1 MGLKFHDGSHKLYK
15 GYTNSK
21 GWSDSS
27 LLMTPPAW
35 MMSWNTEVHIGGI
48 LKNSKSKLSFS
59 ERKRVVSAETLKA
72 EMRVVEQNLLDLVT
86 STHPDVNLWVLKGL
100 HQASN
105 PHISVGYDGFLWHLD
120 VETNRLA
127 SGATEAYVVG
137 MSKGTFGTQEDA
149 DGFSKA
155 TGRKKKR

>member
-1 MGLKFHDGSHKLYK
+1 MGLKFHDGTHKLYK
-15 GYTNSK
+15 GYTGSK
-21 GWSDSS
+21 GWADSS

-35 MMSWNTEVHIGGI
+35 MMSWNTEAHIGGI
-48 LKNSKSKLSFS
+48 LKNSKSKLSFKES
-59 ERKRVVSAETLKA
+59 KRVMSSVTMES

-120 VETNRLA
+120 VQTNRLT
-127 SGATEAYVVG
+127 SGGAEAYVVG
-137 MSKGTFGTQEDA
+137 MSKGDFGTAEDA
-149 DGFSKA
+149 DGFSKKLS
-155 TGRKKKR
+155 RKHR